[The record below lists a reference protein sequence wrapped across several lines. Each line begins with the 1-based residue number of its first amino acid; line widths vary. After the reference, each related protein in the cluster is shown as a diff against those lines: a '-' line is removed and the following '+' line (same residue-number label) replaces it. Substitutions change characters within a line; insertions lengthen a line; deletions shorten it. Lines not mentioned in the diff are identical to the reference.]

1 MRVTT
6 GTARGRNL
14 AAPDGLSTR
23 PTSGL
28 VKEAVF
34 SIIQFEIAGSAV
46 LDLFAGSGQ
55 MGVEALSRGARSC
68 EFVDNAK
75 ASRVIIEQNLR
86 STGLAENARVHQA
99 EAITF
104 LQGPQILNRKFD
116 IIFLDPP
123 YGQNLPQK
131 ALPLAGKAVSE
142 RGVIICESNIKEEL
156 PQFAG
161 ELPKHREYRY
171 GKTKI
176 TVYRHQ
182 EHEE

>member
-6 GTARGRNL
+6 GTARGRKL
-14 AAPDGLSTR
+14 AAPEGLLTR

-34 SIIQFEIAGSAV
+34 SVIQFEVAGSAA

-75 ASRVIIEQNLR
+75 ASRAIIEQNLK
-86 STGLAENARVHQA
+86 STGLEANARVHQA
-99 EAITF
+99 DAISF
-104 LQGPQILNRKFD
+104 LQSLSRKFD

-123 YGQNLPQK
+123 YGQSLPQK
-131 ALPLAGKAVSE
+131 ALPLCAKAVSE
-142 RGVIICESNIKEEL
+142 RGMIICESDTTEEL
-156 PQFAG
+156 PEFAG

-176 TVYRHQ
+176 TIYRQQ

>member
-6 GTARGRNL
+6 GSARGRKL
-14 AAPDGLSTR
+14 AAPEGLATR

-55 MGVEALSRGARSC
+55 MGVEALSRGAKSC

-75 ASRVIIEQNLR
+75 ASRMIIEQNLKC
-86 STGLAENARVHQA
+86 TGLEANARVHQA
-99 EAITF
+99 DAISF
-104 LQGPQILNRKFD
+104 LQSLTAKFD

-123 YGQNLPQK
+123 YGLNLPQK
-131 ALPLAGKAVSE
+131 ALPLAGKAASE
-142 RGVIICESNIKEEL
+142 RGVILCESNIKEEL

-161 ELPKHREYRY
+161 ELPKHKEYRY

-176 TVYRHQ
+176 TVYRQ
-182 EHEE
+182 PDYN